1 MTNRAAL
8 VLALLFLGS
17 IVPAADADVGAATI
31 LDFHSQSCPPCRK
44 MRPEMEILRR
54 AKYPI
59 QSIDVDQQPDWAER
73 YQVSEVPTFIVVDDQ
88 GNALARTK
96 GYQPARQIADL
107 YNQSQS
113 RMAPANANA
122 HDDADDDH
130 HAVDEITDDPR
141 RTEGA
146 EITDR
151 DATEQA
157 SNPLPW
163 KTIVRFKI
171 DDPHTRRIGFG
182 SGTVIDSNDQESLI
196 LTCAHLFKIENS
208 PRQYRPSEFPLPITV
223 ELFDGNGRGPNM
235 KVLPIQEIPGKV
247 VDYNFATDVA
257 LVKIRPGRKLPFSK
271 VVPSSWKPQANMSM
285 TTVGCSLGKDP
296 TAWTTRILRPVAQG
310 PDPNYRGMECLHAP
324 KQGRSGGGIFTADG
338 YVAGVCDFATV
349 YDNKGLYARP
359 ESIHA
364 ILDRNRLTALY
375 NPKIARDTLV
385 AGNNVRGRSIDPET
399 RQAPRTQ
406 AQPNARAERPITIPK
421 PELLGIASPTPEIVT
436 VGAAWKA
443 TPVSHPRS
451 AERGPRVEFEPIAE
465 LAQDDRVPA
474 PVDAGAARS
483 AGRRTTIPPIAVE
496 VEPTSVREP
505 QSGAGTSRRVAPS
518 APATPS
524 TGGWHA
530 SPTRRTDRFDDDSR
544 R

>member
-1 MTNRAAL
+1 MKPAAL
-8 VLALLFLGS
+8 VLALLVLGS

-31 LDFHSQSCPPCRK
+31 LDFHSRSCPPCRK
-44 MRPEMEILRR
+44 MRPEIDTLRK

-59 QSIDVDQQPDWAER
+59 KSIDVEQQADWAER
-73 YQVSEVPTFIVVDDQ
+73 YQVTEVPTFVIVDGQ
-88 GNALARTK
+88 GNILARTK
-96 GYQPARQIADL
+96 GYQPARQLADL
-107 YNQSQS
+107 YNKVQGGHASAS
-113 RMAPANANA
+113 ADTDS
-122 HDDADDDH
+122 HADDHEDDL
-130 HAVDEITDDPR
+130 ADDPR

-146 EITDR
+146 DITEGDVA
-151 DATEQA
+151 DQA
-157 SNPLPW
+157 ANPLPW

-196 LTCAHLFKIENS
+196 LTCAHLFKIEGS

-235 KVLPIQEIPGKV
+235 KVLPIQEVQGKV

-257 LVKIRPGRKLPFSK
+257 LVKIRPGRKLPYSK

-324 KQGRSGGGIFTADG
+324 KQGRSGGGIFTTDG

-364 ILDRNRLTALY
+364 MLDRNRLTALY
-375 NPKIARDTLV
+375 NPTVSRDTLI
-385 AGNNVRGRSIDPET
+385 AGNNVRGRSGEPQA
-399 RQAPRTQ
+399 RQAPT
-406 AQPNARAERPITIPK
+406 AQPTTRGERPITIPK
-421 PELLGIASPTPEIVT
+421 PELLGIAAPTPEVVT
-436 VGAAWKA
+436 VGAAWRA
-443 TPVSHPRS
+443 TPVSHPMS
-451 AERGPRVEFEPIAE
+451 AEKGPRVEIESIAE
-465 LAQDDRVPA
+465 TTRIGDVPS
-474 PVDAGAARS
+474 PSGVGSDAVA
-483 AGRRTTIPPIAVE
+483 RRTTIPPIAVQ
-496 VEPTSVREP
+496 VEPTSARES
-505 QSGAGTSRRVAPS
+505 QAG
-518 APATPS
+518 
-524 TGGWHA
+524 
-530 SPTRRTDRFDDDSR
+530 PTRRTASSAPRSTGEGTWQASPSRHTDRFNAENR
-544 R
+544 